1 MKNKKVS
8 KHYNLNYDIVNK
20 IQRKSEGK
28 YKSETEAVEHY
39 LELGMHS
46 EETNNST
53 DLAILE
59 INACLK
65 EVKYVKKLVEQLF
78 TNMKY
83 PKNKDVNKDDALKE
97 FKKDLF
103 KNKYND

>member
-1 MKNKKVS
+1 MAKNKTN
-8 KHYNLNYDIVNK
+8 KHYAINNEIVNELSK
-20 IQRKSEGK
+20 RKEK
-28 YKSETEAVEHY
+28 YNSETEALEYY
-39 LELGMHS
+39 LKLGMKS
-46 EETNNST
+46 EDKINDTEK
-53 DLAILE
+53 AILE

-65 EVKYVKKLVEQLF
+65 EVRYVKDLLEQLF

-83 PKNKDVNKDDALKE
+83 PKNKDVSKDDALKE